1 MSECVS
7 GESHTST
14 SMYTSECVNECV
26 CSNASVRE
34 SVLGIRLRAM
44 ASERDLYRLKYESLL
59 LLNKD
64 LDLDV
69 ECGSEGVRNGGRN
82 SVSGGGSG
90 GVSVCDSKEVSESEG
105 ESEGESD
112 NESECESEGVSG
124 VSGGVSEYA
133 TLPAHE
139 VTDTHSLMDEEIM
152 SECGSKVVEGTTT
165 TCDVPD
171 TIDLEGSKRVD
182 ECVSDVDVTLAGLDD
197 MCSDEII
204 TGTLTHTHASLNSND
219 TVSSHGDTTVTEVP
233 PGASEVVPTKKESES
248 GKTTHTHS
256 RSRAVVDESL
266 LGRYIRNDFPGY
278 GVFCGVVHCYVTPY
292 YRICYEDGDSEEM
305 SEREVKALLLPL
317 DSHTHTHTH
326 THTKGKA
333 SGGLPRKAVRKKIFA
348 SVEAFKAQ
356 MKSECGSSESKS
368 MSECG
373 SESDSNES
381 KLPPPTTEEKVTV
394 REGLARAVECGDVKT
409 IASLCYSNDN
419 KRVLDTALEEDRATH
434 ALTHTAPTTAT
445 ATATATAT
453 TNDASAG
460 VGECANDDCDSTLR
474 FTLSDYYTQAM
485 KILSEWRTTHATA
498 VGTLVDIYS
507 ERWQMW
513 YRAKVVPTVSE
524 RVSEV
529 VRDRVRI
536 HYPHWSKSHEECMS
550 LDEWSEA
557 RVVPSGAVM
566 SETAARDN
574 NRSSGRVSRVSK
586 KRSSKRRSNG
596 TSNAQGHLRRKSNAH
611 AYSHTGVVSGSNS
624 KASEAV
630 QNINTQESSLGKR
643 SRDSS
648 H

>member
-82 SVSGGGSG
+82 SGSGGGSG
-90 GVSVCDSKEVSESEG
+90 GVSVCDSKEVS

-278 GVFCGVVHCYVTPY
+278 GVFCGVVYCYVTPY

-326 THTKGKA
+326 THTKGKV
-333 SGGLPRKAVRKKIFA
+333 SGGLPRKAVRKKIVA

-356 MKSECGSSESKS
+356 MKSECDSSESKS

-373 SESDSNES
+373 SENDSTES

-409 IASLCYSNDN
+409 IASLCYSNDH
-419 KRVLDTALEEDRATH
+419 KRVLDTALEEDRTTH
-434 ALTHTAPTTAT
+434 ALTHTAPTTG
-445 ATATATAT
+445 
-453 TNDASAG
+453 ASAG